1 MATNPKRSPF
11 LSTCN
16 TFLSNELSMST
27 PTTDLGDL
35 ICEHLTFCYASGKKR
50 DLVKMAKEMGAT
62 YEQIIA
68 ASLAQHISERFDI
81 LPKAQG
87 DVPPDGRSLV
97 E

>member
-11 LSTCN
+11 LSTC
-16 TFLSNELSMST
+16 TIFLSNEPNMST

>member
-1 MATNPKRSPF
+1 
-11 LSTCN
+11 
-16 TFLSNELSMST
+16 
-27 PTTDLGDL
+27 
-35 ICEHLTFCYASGKKR
+35 
-50 DLVKMAKEMGAT
+50 MAKEMGAT